1 MNPHVADR
9 LFHELFIAGVALY
22 LAGRPLSVSLRKQAR
37 RHRGATQRML
47 TKFAELPDLNAR
59 FEHYLQEMQP

>member
-9 LFHELFIAGVALY
+9 LFHELFLAGVAFY
-22 LAGRPLSVSLRKQAR
+22 LAGRPLSVSLRQQAR

-47 TKFAELPDLNAR
+47 MQFAELPDLPAR
-59 FEHYLQEMQP
+59 FEHYIQEMQP

>member
-1 MNPHVADR
+1 MNPHVAER
-9 LFHELFIAGVALY
+9 LYDELFIAGVAYY

-47 TKFAELPDLNAR
+47 SKFAELPDLNAR

>member
-9 LFHELFIAGVALY
+9 LFDELFVAGVAFY
-22 LAGRPLSVSLRKQAR
+22 LAGKPLSVSLRQQAR

-47 TKFAELPDLNAR
+47 VKFSELPDLPSR
-59 FEHYLQEMQP
+59 FDQYLQEMQR

>member
-9 LFHELFIAGVALY
+9 LFHELFVAGIAFY
-22 LAGRPLSVSLRKQAR
+22 LAGRPLSQTLRQQAR

-47 TKFAELPDLNAR
+47 LKFAELPDLNAR
-59 FEHYLQEMQP
+59 FEHYLQEMTQ